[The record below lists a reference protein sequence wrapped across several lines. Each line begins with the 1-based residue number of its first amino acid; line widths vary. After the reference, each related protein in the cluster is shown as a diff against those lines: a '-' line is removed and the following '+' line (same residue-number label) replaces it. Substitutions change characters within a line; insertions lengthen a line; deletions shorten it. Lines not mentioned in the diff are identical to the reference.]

1 MAGIQNSQRVTDAV
15 KRYLVEHDIPVYR
28 VHSLA
33 LGNAQAMA
41 NNAGG
46 EDNKPLKTSSV
57 HVRLMENSLAARDAA
72 SPLGAAGVTVASSWA
87 VAVTSAPAPH
97 RARTLARLRGR
108 MFALVTSPP

>member
-1 MAGIQNSQRVTDAV
+1 MAGANREEAAFQEELTRLQDEQRKAEASVTGINV
-15 KRYLVEHDIPVYR
+15 VE
-28 VHSLA
+28 

-72 SPLGAAGVTVASSWA
+72 SPQGAASTTGAER
-87 VAVTSAPAPH
+87 P
-97 RARTLARLRGR
+97 
-108 MFALVTSPP
+108 